1 LVLASAGQSGI
12 AMPSLAPS
20 NVAQPSTRLRR
31 VDSRG
36 PGLARRR
43 RGKGFEYVDQQGRR
57 VTDETTLARIRSLAI
72 PPAWTQVWICPDERG
87 HLQAVGTDVAGRRQY
102 LYHERWRER
111 RDRQKHDRM
120 IAFAR
125 QLPELRAHVD
135 HDLRSR
141 GLPRERVLAAAT
153 RLLDRAFFRVGGET
167 YAEQN
172 GSYGL
177 ATIRKRHAHVRGDTV
192 TFDFVAKA
200 GVRRVARVG
209 DADLARVVRALKRR
223 SNGGHELLAW
233 MSGER
238 WRDVRSSDIN
248 AYVKELAGSEYTAK
262 DFRTW
267 HATVLAAVVLAGKE
281 AEATSATSRKRLV
294 SSAVKEVAGFL
305 GNTPAVCR
313 ASYIDPRVI
322 DRFMSGETIGEDLAA
337 VDATDLANPGVQAQ
351 LEAAVLELLE
361 GAGGRRAA
369 VRAA

>member
-1 LVLASAGQSGI
+1 MAT
-12 AMPSLAPS
+12 PAPS
-20 NVAQPSTRLRR
+20 SVASTTTRIRR
-31 VDSRG
+31 VDPRR

-43 RGKGFEYVDQQGRR
+43 RGKGFEYTEQHGRR
-57 VTDETTLARIRSLAI
+57 VTDERTLARIRALAI
-72 PPAWTQVWICPDERG
+72 PPAWNDVWICPDERG
-87 HLQAVGTDVAGRRQY
+87 HLQAVGTDAAGRRQY

-111 RDRQKHDRM
+111 RDRQKHERM
-120 IAFAR
+120 ITFAR
-125 QLPELRAHVD
+125 RLPELRAHVER
-135 HDLRSR
+135 DLRSH
-141 GLPRERVLAAAT
+141 GLPRERVLAAAA

-177 ATIRKRHAHVRGDTV
+177 ATIRKRHVHVQEDTV

-200 GVRRVARVG
+200 GIRRQARIG
-209 DADLARVVRALKRR
+209 DPDLAGVVRALKRR

-233 MSGER
+233 RSGDR

-248 AYVKELAGSEYTAK
+248 AYIKELAGPEYSAK

-267 HATVLAAVVLAGKE
+267 HATVLAAVVLAGKD
-281 AEATSATSRKRLV
+281 AQATSATSRKRLV

-313 ASYIDPRVI
+313 ASYVDPRVI
-322 DRFMSGETIGEDLAA
+322 DRFMSGETVGEDLAA
-337 VDATDLANPGVQAQ
+337 LDAADLGKPSVQGQ
-351 LEAAVLELLE
+351 LETAVLELLE
-361 GAGGRRAA
+361 GARGRPAA